1 MNRYKKKKIL
11 LLIILISIA
20 SCFFI
25 KIFKND
31 TDKKIDLNDI
41 IPIRK
46 LTISKN
52 IKGQTKVSNSDGYTT
67 KFTTLNLN
75 HKKTYTEYKQN
86 QYASWENKSYW
97 GGTMAENGCGITS
110 LAIICSGYKLN
121 LTPEYFR
128 KEYYP
133 HLDSTKIQDT
143 LINLGIECSEFYF
156 DSRYINKQ
164 KISEHLQTNRPV
176 LIALNNKKQNKWTKA
191 SHYMVLLDIDSDG
204 NFYLSNPNGIDGTKT
219 SSNWY
224 NPNEI
229 IPYVAKIMFIE
240 SY

>member
-75 HKKTYTEYKQN
+75 HKKTYIEYKQN

-156 DSRYINKQ
+156 ESRYINKQ

>member
-1 MNRYKKKKIL
+1 MNRFKKKKIL

-20 SCFFI
+20 SCFLV

-41 IPIRK
+41 VPIRK
-46 LTISKN
+46 LTSSKN

-67 KFTTLNLN
+67 KFTTLNSN

-143 LINLGIECSEFYF
+143 LINLGVECSEFYF
-156 DSRYINKQ
+156 DSNHINKQ
-164 KISEHLQTNRPV
+164 KISEHLQTHRPI

>member
-156 DSRYINKQ
+156 ESRYINKQ